1 MVTRAQVV
9 TTLYR
14 MEGSP
19 EVTDY
24 TACEIFP
31 DVKEGKWY
39 TDAICW
45 AYNTGVATGNT
56 STMNFQTNDPV
67 TRQQL
72 AAFFY
77 RYAELKGMDMSVE
90 GDISG
95 MLNADQVRDY
105 AKEAVKWAVGCGLIS
120 GSEQT
125 DANGQMIYDLAPL
138 ATASRAQLAAIL
150 QRFCEN

>member
-1 MVTRAQVV
+1 M
-9 TTLYR
+9 
-14 MEGSP
+14 
-19 EVTDY
+19 
-24 TACEIFP
+24 
-31 DVKEGKWY
+31 KEGKWY

-56 STMNFQTNDPV
+56 STMTFQTNDPV

-105 AKEAVKWAVGCGLIS
+105 AKEAVKWAVGWGLIS
-120 GSEQT
+120 GSEGT
-125 DANGQMIYDLAPL
+125 DANGQIVYDLAPL